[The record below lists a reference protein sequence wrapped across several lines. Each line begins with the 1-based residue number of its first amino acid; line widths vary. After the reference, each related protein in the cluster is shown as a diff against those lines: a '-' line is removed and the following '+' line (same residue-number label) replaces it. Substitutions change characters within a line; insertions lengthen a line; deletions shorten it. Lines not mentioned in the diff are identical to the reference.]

1 VSPLRSTLTL
11 ALFALAFA
19 TLVGRELCF
28 KLAADQTQRRGGSAG
43 TSVGRPAFW
52 LGIAVGA
59 AAIVT
64 GVLVLQHA
72 PLAIAYPIMAS
83 TYAGVPV
90 ASALLFRERLT
101 RSQVVGVGLVTAG
114 VACVLLSEL

>member
-1 VSPLRSTLTL
+1 MSPLRSTLTL

-64 GVLVLQHA
+64 WVLVLQHA
-72 PLAIAYPIMAS
+72 PLAEQERTRDRHARVGRGHDRI
-83 TYAGVPV
+83 GD
-90 ASALLFRERLT
+90 RERLT

>member
-1 VSPLRSTLTL
+1 MTPLRSAVTL

-28 KLAADQTQRRGGSAG
+28 KVAADQALRRGGAASSSLA
-43 TSVGRPAFW
+43 RPAFW
-52 LGIAVGA
+52 LGLAVGA

-64 GVLVLQHA
+64 WVLVLQHA
-72 PLAIAYPIMAS
+72 PLAVAYPIMAS

-101 RSQVVGVGLVTAG
+101 RSQIVGVGLVTAG

>member
-1 VSPLRSTLTL
+1 VTSLHSALTL

-28 KLAADQTQRRGGSAG
+28 KLAADQTSQRGSAAG
-43 TSVGRPAFW
+43 ASLFRPAFW
-52 LGIAVGA
+52 LGVAVGA
-59 AAIVT
+59 TAIVAWV
-64 GVLVLQHA
+64 GVLQHA

-90 ASALLFRERLT
+90 ASALFFRERLS
-101 RSQVVGVGLVTAG
+101 RSQIVGVGFVTAG

>member
-64 GVLVLQHA
+64 WVLVLQ
-72 PLAIAYPIMAS
+72 
-83 TYAGVPV
+83 GVPV

>member
-1 VSPLRSTLTL
+1 MTPLRSAATLG
-11 ALFALAFA
+11 LFALAFA

-28 KLAADQTQRRGGSAG
+28 KLAADQASRRGGAASA
-43 TSVGRPAFW
+43 SLARPAFW

-59 AAIVT
+59 AAIATWV
-64 GVLVLQHA
+64 GVLQRA
-72 PLAIAYPIMAS
+72 PLGVAYPIMAS

-90 ASALLFRERLT
+90 ASALLFRERLS
-101 RSQVVGVGLVTAG
+101 RSQVAGVALVTAG